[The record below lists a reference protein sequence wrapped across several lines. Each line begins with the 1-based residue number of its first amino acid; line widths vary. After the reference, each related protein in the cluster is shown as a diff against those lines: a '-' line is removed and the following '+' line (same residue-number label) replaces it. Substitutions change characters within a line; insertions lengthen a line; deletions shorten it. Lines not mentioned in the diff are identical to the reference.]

1 MSNEC
6 NLIELSLSHS
16 VFNEESLF
24 FFSFFHYALDSD
36 SHTQYSQGY
45 PNVESNVLEIML
57 NLYAFSFL
65 IYKKVKVF

>member
-24 FFSFFHYALDSD
+24 FFFFFHYALDSD